1 MFFENCL
8 HLRDWL
14 LSSSRNFGK
23 RWFVFFIEELK
34 SRNIVQWGIT
44 DHPTCIA
51 SPNLNAYAERFVRS
65 VRRECLDHFI
75 VLGRRHLKNLL
86 QEYITYYN
94 HRRPHHGL
102 GNQIPSGRPP
112 NPLGPIRSGP
122 VLFGL
127 FRDFYRSA

>member
-1 MFFENCL
+1 MAV
-8 HLRDWL
+8 DYQ
-14 LSSSRNFGK
+14 SY
-23 RWFVFFIEELK
+23 
-34 SRNIVQWGIT
+34 GIT

-75 VLGRRHLKNLL
+75 VLCQRQLKNLMG
-86 QEYITYYN
+86 EYIGYYN
-94 HRRPHHGL
+94 HRRPHQGL

-112 NPLGPIRSGP
+112 NSQGAIRSRP

-127 FRDFYRSA
+127 YRDYFRSA